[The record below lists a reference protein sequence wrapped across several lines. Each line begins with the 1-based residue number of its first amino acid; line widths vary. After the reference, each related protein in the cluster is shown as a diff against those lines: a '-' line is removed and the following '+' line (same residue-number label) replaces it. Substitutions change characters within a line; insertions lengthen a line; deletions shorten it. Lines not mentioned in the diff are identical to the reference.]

1 MPVST
6 RSKGKAGKRGAK
18 TTRDSVS
25 EKKAKRPDSGRPQAD
40 LGEVGLERDETYGHQ
55 RVRISHTLSPHAHS
69 HPPPLSIHPN
79 PQRRQLKELVTNTI
93 IGMVTIY
100 SGSYFPVDGGV
111 WEDEPFPGLTGATR
125 PDMTSLY
132 FTYQEDMD
140 EPEFSLAGVF
150 NRISWECDEGKDPH
164 GNGSHYS
171 ESNECS
177 RGRRYVSEAGAR
189 QSTCPPPHSLTPSL
203 TPSSLI

>member
-1 MPVST
+1 MPAST
-6 RSKGKAGKRGAK
+6 RTKAKAGKRGAK

-25 EKKAKRPDSGRPQAD
+25 EKKAKMP
-40 LGEVGLERDETYGHQ
+40 EVGLERDETYGHQ

-93 IGMVTIY
+93 IGMVTIF

-132 FTYQEDMD
+132 FTYQEDMA

-177 RGRRYVSEAGAR
+177 RGRRYVSE
-189 QSTCPPPHSLTPSL
+189 STCPLTHPL
-203 TPSSLI
+203 THPFVFDLIDAVC